1 MPNPSTWHRCVIAST
16 LCLSVLSACTAP
28 TPMRAPIESGIQ
40 TWSGRL
46 GLQIHDPAA
55 QDSSF
60 SGSFHL
66 QGNEQQGAL
75 DIYSPLGSQVAK
87 LQWQAGSA
95 QLQQGQQIFYSESLR
110 DLLAQS
116 IGTEL
121 PVEALFLWLQ
131 GKAAPAQGWKADLS
145 RYADGRITAQRSSP
159 SPHATLRVILQ
170 QP

>member
-1 MPNPSTWHRCVIAST
+1 MPRLPTWHRCLIAST
-16 LCLSVLSACTAP
+16 LCLSVLTACTAP
-28 TPMRAPIESGIQ
+28 TPVQAPTESGTH

-46 GLQIHDPAA
+46 GLQIHDAAA

-66 QGNEQQGAL
+66 RGNEQQGTL
-75 DIYSPLGSQVAK
+75 DIYSPLGSQIAK
-87 LQWQAGSA
+87 LQWKVGAA

-116 IGTEL
+116 LGTEL

-131 GKAAPAQGWKADLS
+131 GKAATAQGWQADLS
-145 RYADGRITAQRSSP
+145 RYADGRITAQRNNP
-159 SPHATLRVILQ
+159 TPPATLRVILQ